1 MTTPGDEPTESI
13 ESIAEFRTRVR
24 AFFASLPD
32 VLAPVHGTLDR
43 AKAYRRTLCDAGL
56 AGISYPTQL
65 GGAGLS
71 AEHEAA
77 FHDESLE
84 LVPGEDALFGLGL
97 GMVVPTIRDHASDE
111 LQQRFIPPALRGD
124 EIWCQLYSEPG
135 AGSDLARAHDPRRP
149 RRRRV
154 DHHRPEGVDLASP
167 HRRLRHPHRPD
178 RLRCPQ
184 TQRDHDVRPPHAPA
198 RRDGAS
204 ARADDRC
211 SRVQRSVPRRGP
223 RPCGWVVGDVNGGW
237 GLAVALLGHERTSLG
252 RGQLTD
258 DENKSKAGRSPLPFS
273 GLVARATAHERLDD
287 AVIRDDLAV
296 AYTGERL
303 VPWGTS
309 RRLHPSVGKLWRTI
323 QGRHCA
329 QAAHVIG
336 GASAMAWEPSD
347 TDADYWAYHV
357 LNCRGM
363 SLGGGTDEIQKNT
376 LGERVLGLPANPGPT
391 ATHHSPS
398 CRGTDG
404 RRRTRHQPATGLV
417 LRSDRRRRRVDRT
430 QSARTKERHHSPDA
444 RRTRRSHQ
452 SGQRR
457 PHGPCGTAVRC
468 RRRLLLGARSHGVQR
483 RTLHLHG

>member
-1 MTTPGDEPTESI
+1 MTTPVDEPT

-32 VLAPVHGTLDR
+32 VLAPVHGTLNR
-43 AKAYRRTLCDAGL
+43 ARAYRSALCAAGL

-97 GMVVPTIRDHASDE
+97 GMVVPTLRDHASDE

-135 AGSDLARAHDPRRP
+135 AGSDLAGLTTRAVRDGDEWIITGQKVWTSQAHTADLGILIARTDFDVPKHSGITMFALP
-149 RRRRV
+149 M
-154 DHHRPEGVDLASP
+154 HQPGV
-167 HRRLRHPHRPD
+167 
-178 RLRCPQ
+178 
-184 TQRDHDVRPPHAPA
+184 TVRPLVQMTGAAEFNEVFLDEARVPA
-198 RRDGAS
+198 E
-204 ARADDRC
+204 
-211 SRVQRSVPRRGP
+211 
-223 RPCGWVVGDVNGGW
+223 WVVGDVNGGW

-273 GLVARATAHERLDD
+273 GLVARATAHERLDG

-309 RRLHPSVGKLWRTI
+309 RHLYPSIGKLWRTI

-329 QAAHVIG
+329 QVAHVIG
-336 GASAMAWEPSD
+336 GASATAWEPGD

-376 LGERVLGLPANPGPT
+376 IGERVLDLPREPGP
-391 ATHHSPS
+391 
-398 CRGTDG
+398 
-404 RRRTRHQPATGLV
+404 
-417 LRSDRRRRRVDRT
+417 DRNTPFSELPRN
-430 QSARTKERHHSPDA
+430 
-444 RRTRRSHQ
+444 
-452 SGQRR
+452 
-457 PHGPCGTAVRC
+457 
-468 RRRLLLGARSHGVQR
+468 
-483 RTLHLHG
+483 